1 MKTLEMDEN
10 VVGKNLQQIKVSVK
24 KENSLVYSEL
34 WLSFSWHIYPVSFL
48 LIESIELQKVSEMNL
63 SSGP

>member
-48 LIESIELQKVSEMNL
+48 LIELQKVSEMNL